1 MSHLRKDKGNERDLT
16 IFAPQDLNRTTLFF
30 AADVVFSEQL
40 ACVWEPQMKRSQ
52 HAVINP
58 AMNIILRSGSGGQGV
73 PPLAG
78 FDGKFMLIILNEIT
92 KSKDGSLSFK
102 ESSLILCC
110 NVT

>member
-1 MSHLRKDKGNERDLT
+1 LT
-16 IFAPQDLNRTTLFF
+16 ILAPKDLNRTTLFFSFFFF

-58 AMNIILRSGSGGQGV
+58 AINIILRPGSGGQGV

-78 FDGKFMLIILNEIT
+78 FDGKFMLFILNEIT
-92 KSKDGSLSFK
+92 KSKDRSLSFK

-110 NVT
+110 TVT